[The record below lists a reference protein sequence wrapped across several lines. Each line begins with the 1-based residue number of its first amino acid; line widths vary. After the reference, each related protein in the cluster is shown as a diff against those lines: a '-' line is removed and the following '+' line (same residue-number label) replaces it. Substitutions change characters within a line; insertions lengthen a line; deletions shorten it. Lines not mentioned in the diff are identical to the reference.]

1 MKKSTIIITIIA
13 IVLLIA
19 IIIVVNTNNGEN
31 QRKENTIENNVEN
44 SAENS
49 VEEEFVD
56 VLDDGTKLNTSE
68 ELNNTKTF
76 QGLTIKNIQLT
87 NANGKTELIAD
98 IENTSG
104 SDKQAMLIDV
114 ILYDKNKNEIT
125 TLGGRI
131 SPIKA
136 GQTMQFSTSAMIDYA
151 NANDFEFRLK
161 Q

>member
-1 MKKSTIIITIIA
+1 MKKST
-13 IVLLIA
+13 

-56 VLDDGTKLNTSE
+56 VLDDGTKL
-68 ELNNTKTF
+68 
-76 QGLTIKNIQLT
+76 
-87 NANGKTELIAD
+87 
-98 IENTSG
+98 NTSG

-151 NANDFEFRLK
+151 NAYDFEFRLK

>member
-13 IVLLIA
+13 IILLIA
-19 IIIVVNTNNGEN
+19 ITITVNTNNSGD
-31 QRKENTIENNVEN
+31 QRKENIVENTIENNVEN
-44 SAENS
+44 S
-49 VEEEFVD
+49 VEEEFVE
-56 VLDDGTKLNTSE
+56 VLEDGTKLNTSE

-114 ILYDKNKNEIT
+114 ILYDKNKNLIT

-131 SPIKA
+131 SPIRA
-136 GQTMQFSTSAMIDYA
+136 GQTMQFSTSAMIDYS
-151 NANDFEFRLK
+151 NAYDFEFKLK